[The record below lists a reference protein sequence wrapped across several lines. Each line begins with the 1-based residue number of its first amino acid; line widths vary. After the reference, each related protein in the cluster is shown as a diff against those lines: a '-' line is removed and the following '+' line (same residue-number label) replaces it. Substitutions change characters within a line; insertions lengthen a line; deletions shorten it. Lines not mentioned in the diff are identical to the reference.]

1 MKKKLVFLV
10 CLLISAGLGSAVGEK
25 SIAIPV
31 RSTNYTLSADIPT
44 PAPDLSNLVLTL
56 QDLPAGFTE
65 MPPATIQKLVS
76 GLQTLKPASVFAYNK
91 NDDQQFQIVVG
102 FTTQLPNAIDRVQ
115 FDAAMREDVFAQGVS
130 KGLNSG
136 NNQEVQFTNL
146 TSLTLEEKIGEVSR
160 GWKTQGKLQGVTM
173 QVEIALFRRGKIG
186 SYLIMMYLDGH
197 KPAVT
202 MSEVAH
208 KLDRRIVE
216 LKPDLTQPQ

>member
-1 MKKKLVFLV
+1 MKKQLVFLV
-10 CLLISAGLGSAVGEK
+10 CLLISAGWSSAVGEK